1 MPEIL
6 VPLKVLAHGEGLEM
20 PAYATAGSAG
30 CDLRAAIEAPLLI
43 LPGGR
48 ALVPTGVAV
57 AIPEGYEGQVRIR
70 SGLAHDKGLA
80 VVNAPG
86 TIDSDYRGEIR
97 VIVANLGS
105 ELVTLERGERI
116 AQLVFAPVE
125 GSGPQDGSR
134 CLTPAFPWHPK
145 PDTCYPS
152 LPCASA
158 SSRPA
163 PAATRVSSSRGARG
177 CWWTPDSRR
186 ASSSGA

>member
-6 VPLKVLAHGEGLEM
+6 VPLKFFPHGEGLEM

-48 ALVPTGVAV
+48 TRVPTGLAV

-97 VIVANLGS
+97 VIIANLGS
-105 ELVTLERGERI
+105 EPVTLERGERI
-116 AQLVFAPVE
+116 AQLVFAPV
-125 GSGPQDGSR
+125 
-134 CLTPAFPWHPK
+134 A
-145 PDTCYPS
+145 
-152 LPCASA
+152 
-158 SSRPA
+158 
-163 PAATRVSSSRGARG
+163 
-177 CWWTPDSRR
+177 R
-186 ASSSGA
+186 ASFERVADLPKTHRGEGGFGSTGKQ

>member
-6 VPLKVLAHGEGLEM
+6 VPLKFFSHGEGLEM
-20 PAYATAGSAG
+20 PSYATAGAAG

-48 ALVPTGVAV
+48 ARIPTGLAV

-70 SGLAHDKGLA
+70 SGLAHDKGLL

-105 ELVTLERGERI
+105 EAVTLERGERI
-116 AQLVFAPVE
+116 AQLVFAPVARARFEKVSELPASQRGE
-125 GSGPQDGSR
+125 GGFGSTGR
-134 CLTPAFPWHPK
+134 K
-145 PDTCYPS
+145 
-152 LPCASA
+152 
-158 SSRPA
+158 
-163 PAATRVSSSRGARG
+163 
-177 CWWTPDSRR
+177 
-186 ASSSGA
+186 

>member
-6 VPLKVLAHGEGLEM
+6 VPLKFLAHGEGLET

-48 ALVPTGVAV
+48 ALVPTGLAV

-70 SGLAHDKGLA
+70 SGLAHDSGLL

-97 VIVANLGS
+97 IIVANLGS
-105 ELVTLERGERI
+105 EPVTLERGERI
-116 AQLVFAPVE
+116 AQLVFAPVVRARFEKVSELPASQRGE
-125 GSGPQDGSR
+125 GGFGSTGR
-134 CLTPAFPWHPK
+134 K
-145 PDTCYPS
+145 
-152 LPCASA
+152 
-158 SSRPA
+158 
-163 PAATRVSSSRGARG
+163 
-177 CWWTPDSRR
+177 
-186 ASSSGA
+186 

>member
-6 VPLKVLAHGEGLEM
+6 VPLKFLAHGEGLET
-20 PAYATAGSAG
+20 PAYATAGAAG

-48 ALVPTGVAV
+48 VRVPTGLAV

-70 SGLAHDKGLA
+70 SGLAHDQGLA

-105 ELVTLERGERI
+105 EPVTLERGERI
-116 AQLVFAPVE
+116 AQLVFAPVARARFEKVSELPSSQRGE
-125 GSGPQDGSR
+125 GGFGSTGR
-134 CLTPAFPWHPK
+134 E
-145 PDTCYPS
+145 
-152 LPCASA
+152 
-158 SSRPA
+158 
-163 PAATRVSSSRGARG
+163 
-177 CWWTPDSRR
+177 
-186 ASSSGA
+186 

>member
-1 MPEIL
+1 VAPIQVL
-6 VPLKVLAHGEGLEM
+6 LKVLPHGEGLVT

-30 CDLRAAIEAPLLI
+30 CDLRAAIEASLLI

-70 SGLAHDKGLA
+70 SGLAHDKGLL

-105 ELVTLERGERI
+105 EPVTLERGERI
-116 AQLVFAPVE
+116 AQLVFAPVARALFEKVSELPSSHRGE
-125 GSGPQDGSR
+125 GGFGSTGR
-134 CLTPAFPWHPK
+134 N
-145 PDTCYPS
+145 
-152 LPCASA
+152 
-158 SSRPA
+158 
-163 PAATRVSSSRGARG
+163 
-177 CWWTPDSRR
+177 
-186 ASSSGA
+186 